1 MPVYTSHPADYDPRK
16 LAQRIREERQR
27 RGLTLQDLARRSS
40 ISTARLSQIENEHHV
55 LDMRQAVAIAESLG
69 VPLDVFLPAD
79 IVLPYQVTR
88 HGDAQTGAPRELF
101 VLGDSDGERE
111 AAPNLYWPLADGFV
125 GRHLEPLR
133 GRILPSDSPCFCYH
147 HESEFVFVLKGSVE
161 FSMRTPQGLRPE
173 TLLRGDCVYFRSSVP
188 HALRSLEAEPAD
200 TLHVLCGLTPMTM
213 GRDRR
218 ALRAPAYVDGDGD
231 PSGALGRQLALH
243 RQTWGWTVKEVARI
257 AGLKEWQIEHIERGR
272 RSVPLGVMVKL
283 ARAFGLPVR
292 ELVRNIRG
300 DGPWYRI
307 QRSAEIPTLRARKRR
322 EATDRPEAPT
332 PNSFHSLAGGYPT
345 RHMHPYLIKVRNMN
359 DETLTPHEHHGEE
372 FLHVLEG
379 QLEVTT
385 YAEEQEVREVLQPGD
400 SVYLDSS
407 VPHFVRGET
416 RNPLSETSALVLDV
430 FWCPLGESYL
440 FEE

>member
-1 MPVYTSHPADYDPRK
+1 MGDLDGSNVTYQRVRRFYKPFIHQYTALSRDLADYLVDKVHVSPDAITLACNGVDTERFHPSPGGPQLIAGCPFDP
-16 LAQRIREERQR
+16 A
-27 RGLTLQDLARRSS
+27 
-40 ISTARLSQIENEHHV
+40 EHCLV
-55 LDMRQAVAIAESLG
+55 GTVGRMQAVKDQ
-69 VPLDVFLPAD
+69 P
-79 IVLPYQVTR
+79 T
-88 HGDAQTGAPRELF
+88 
-101 VLGDSDGERE
+101 
-111 AAPNLYWPLADGFV
+111 
-125 GRHLEPLR
+125 
-133 GRILPSDSPCFCYH
+133 
-147 HESEFVFVLKGSVE
+147 
-161 FSMRTPQGLRPE
+161 
-173 TLLRGDCVYFRSSVP
+173 
-188 HALRSLEAEPAD
+188 
-200 TLHVLCGLTPMTM
+200 
-213 GRDRR
+213 
-218 ALRAPAYVDGDGD
+218 
-231 PSGALGRQLALH
+231 
-243 RQTWGWTVKEVARI
+243 
-257 AGLKEWQIEHIERGR
+257 
-272 RSVPLGVMVKL
+272 L